1 MNQSP
6 NPVDEWLSHFCHFLS
21 FSFLFLL
28 PSSSLPLPPV
38 VRHNSTSFLTMT
50 TATDFTF
57 DKLIKDS
64 ENEQPKCFKFRAV
77 TDQGILE
84 QRTSVVSVEGVPFVM
99 WATFRES
106 DLVLVDL
113 AIERGD
119 TYIHLYQLGD
129 RIWTHEDKKELQQI
143 EIDVDSSKMERADPK
158 ILFCREKHVIRHLQN
173 VPVPLIFIYLS
184 PHTDLLHSTWTHKTF
199 RLQDIHTVDRQN
211 PGKSIHLFNVDDPQQ
226 PSFEKFCKPLDH
238 PSYNIDSYGVD
249 YHENRTYNAETA
261 KWVLYELVG
270 VTCTSMEKVVDSESS
285 LAVGM
290 DKAKQ
295 IFVRAFGDSIF
306 KEIETAAG
314 EHKKRQFTVVF
325 DKMCRGEHNKDLP
338 DITRWL
344 VLLGVVAYTP
354 VGPQQSEQ
362 AHD

>member
-1 MNQSP
+1 
-6 NPVDEWLSHFCHFLS
+6 
-21 FSFLFLL
+21 
-28 PSSSLPLPPV
+28 
-38 VRHNSTSFLTMT
+38 MT

-57 DKLIKDS
+57 DKLVKTNQ
-64 ENEQPKCFKFRAV
+64 NEQPGFFKYRAV
-77 TDQGILE
+77 TEEGAVE
-84 QRTSVVSVEGVPFVM
+84 QRTSVVCIEGVPFVM

-129 RIWTHEDKKELQQI
+129 RIWTHEDKKELEEI

-158 ILFCREKHVIRHLQN
+158 ILFCREKHVIRHLQDI
-173 VPVPLIFIYLS
+173 PVPLIFIYLS
-184 PHTDLLHSTWTHKTF
+184 PHTDLLHSTWTYKTF

-211 PGKSIHLFNVDDPQQ
+211 PGKTVHLFNVDDQQQ
-226 PSFEKFCKPLDH
+226 PSFTKFCKPLDD

-249 YHENRTYNAETA
+249 YHEDRTYNAETA

-270 VTCTSMEKVVDSESS
+270 VTCDNMETVFDNEPNV
-285 LAVGM
+285 AVGM

-295 IFVRAFGDSIF
+295 IFIRAFGDSIF

-314 EHKKRQFTVVF
+314 EHKKRQFSVVF
-325 DKMCRGEHNKDLP
+325 DKMCRGKHNEELP
-338 DITRWL
+338 DIVRWL
-344 VLLGVVAYTP
+344 VILGVVTTTP
-354 VGPQQSEQ
+354 VNVQQSEQ